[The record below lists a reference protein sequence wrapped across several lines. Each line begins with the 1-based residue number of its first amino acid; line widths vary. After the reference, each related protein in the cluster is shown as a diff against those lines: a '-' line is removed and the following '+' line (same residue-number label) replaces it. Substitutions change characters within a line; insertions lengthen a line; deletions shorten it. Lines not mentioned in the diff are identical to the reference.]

1 MWYNKYPKHMKEQT
15 MKKTDYAYYDLLT
28 LSGKRSSYFCSR

>member
-15 MKKTDYAYYDLLT
+15 MKKTDYAYYDPVSYT
-28 LSGKRSSYFCSR
+28 HLSYEGKAY